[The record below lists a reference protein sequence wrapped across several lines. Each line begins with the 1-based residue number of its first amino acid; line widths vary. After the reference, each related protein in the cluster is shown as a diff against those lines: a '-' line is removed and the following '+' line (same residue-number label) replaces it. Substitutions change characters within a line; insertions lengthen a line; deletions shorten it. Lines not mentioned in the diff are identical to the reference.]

1 LANHGSHE
9 SALKLLLV
17 GQKYEEVRQIMETK
31 DIKISEEL
39 YNIIQISTI
48 PEDTAKSIHRRLADI
63 CFQQG
68 SYSLACKSFTIVS
81 LIYNH

>member
-48 PEDTAKSIHRRLADI
+48 PAIHRRLADI